1 MVALILLSLIF
12 ATANFNIDIYQ
23 NCGQSFRRSF
33 LSALILQF
41 LFIGVSTELLSAFN
55 LITSTAINISWIVF
69 NVVLVLRNL
78 RASRKNSINLR
89 GIFKN
94 GFSNGLVLTK
104 QLGVFTTLTL
114 TTILLITFVVALVA
128 TPNNPDSLT
137 YHLGR
142 IGYWIQNQNVAH
154 YPSHILRSIS
164 FSPFSEY
171 VHLHSMLLSGSDRF
185 VQLLQWS
192 CLVGILAYVSLL
204 VNLFSKSIHALR
216 IALCFAVTIPIVVL
230 EAMTTQNDLVVSF
243 FIIATGYYVFDY
255 LASPRN
261 STLALLCV
269 SIALGIL
276 TKGTFVLYAAPFGVY
291 MLFVLCKRRSW
302 DVLFRLGASVLCLVL
317 ILNFPF
323 WNRTNAIFESPLGT
337 MSQGNRNASHTL
349 PAMIS
354 SVSKHIVLHLGYVSP
369 GDKYNTF
376 LLSNLQNLHDF
387 IGIDLNDSG
396 MGMAFKMNK
405 INFNEDFAHNFLAGW
420 LIIASLV
427 IVIFH
432 KLPVMARWFYRLTV
446 LSFLSFCVLVSYQ
459 IYGSRLHIPFFLL
472 MAPAIG
478 IIYASFS
485 LLFQKILISILLLN
499 ALPYA
504 LLSAAHPVLSTKWFF
519 SDIFPVINKYVG
531 LKIEP
536 EKQSNLM
543 QKSVLFNS
551 PEHILWGDQWPQ
563 IQSLMAFTDSV
574 GARNIGFDFKE
585 ASYDYAYQYVLKDGT
600 RHFEHI
606 LVQNPSRFLE
616 KKSFHPDCIISENK
630 NETRLVYNGIVYYKA
645 WSMANRRIYVP
656 EK

>member
-1 MVALILLSLIF
+1 MVALIPLSLIL
-12 ATANFNIDIYQ
+12 ATANFNIDIYH

-33 LSALILQF
+33 LSALTLQF
-41 LFIGVSTELLSAFN
+41 LFIGVITESLSAFN
-55 LITSTAINISWIVF
+55 LITSTAISLSWIFF
-69 NVVLVLRNL
+69 NVVLLLWHFRVT
-78 RASRKNSINLR
+78 RKNSIHLR
-89 GIFKN
+89 DVLKGAFSKGLIFQR
-94 GFSNGLVLTK
+94 
-104 QLGVFTTLTL
+104 QLGVLTTVTL
-114 TTILLITFVVALVA
+114 TTILLITFIVALVA

-142 IGYWIQNQNVAH
+142 IGYWIQNQNVEH

-185 VQLLQWS
+185 VQLLQWC

-204 VNLFSKSIHALR
+204 VNLFSKSLQALR

-243 FIIATGYYVFDY
+243 FIIATGFYVFDY

-276 TKGTFVLYAAPFGVY
+276 TKGTFVLYAAPFGLY
-291 MLFVLCKRRSW
+291 MLFALCKRRSW
-302 DVLFRLGASVLCLVL
+302 DVLFRLGASVLFLVL

-323 WNRTNAIFESPLGT
+323 WNRTNAIFDSPLGT

-354 SVSKHIVLHLGYVSP
+354 STSKHLILHLGYVSP
-369 GDKYNTF
+369 DDKYNTF

-387 IGIDLNDSG
+387 LGIDLNDSG

-405 INFNEDFAHNFLAGW
+405 INFNEDFAHNFLAAW

-427 IVIFH
+427 IVIFS

-446 LSFLSFCVLVSYQ
+446 LSFLLFCALVSYQ

-478 IIYASFS
+478 IMYASFS
-485 LLFQKILISILLLN
+485 VLFQKLLISILLLN

-519 SDIFPVINKYVG
+519 ADIFPVINKYVG

-563 IQSLMAFTDSV
+563 IQSLIAFTDSV

-585 ASYDYAYQYVLKDGT
+585 ASYDYAYQYVLKAGK
-600 RHFEHI
+600 RHFEHV
-606 LVQNPSRFLE
+606 LVQNPSKVLE
-616 KKSFHPDCIISENK
+616 KKSFHPDLIISENHQD
-630 NETRLVYNGIVYYKA
+630 NELVYNGIVYHKA
-645 WSMANRRIYVP
+645 WTKADRRIYIP
-656 EK
+656 KK

>member
-1 MVALILLSLIF
+1 MVALIPLSLIL

-33 LSALILQF
+33 LSALTLLF
-41 LFIGVSTELLSAFN
+41 LFVGLSTELLSAFN
-55 LITSTAINISWIVF
+55 LITSTAISISWIVF
-69 NVVLVLRNL
+69 NVILLLWYFRVT
-78 RASRKNSINLR
+78 RKNSINLLV
-89 GIFKN
+89 IFKS
-94 GFSNGLVLTK
+94 GFRKGTVFQR
-104 QLGVFTTLTL
+104 QLGILTTITL
-114 TTILLITFVVALVA
+114 TTILLITFIVAIVA

-142 IGYWIQNQNVAH
+142 IGYWIQNQNVEH
-154 YPSHILRSIS
+154 FPSHILRSIS

-185 VQLLQWS
+185 VQLLQWC
-192 CLVGILAYVSLL
+192 CLVGTLVYVSLL

-276 TKGTFVLYAAPFGVY
+276 TKGTFVLYATPFGLY

-302 DVLFRLGASVLCLVL
+302 HVLFRMGASLLFLVL

-323 WNRTNAIFESPLGT
+323 WNRTNAIFDSPLGT

-349 PAMIS
+349 PAMVS
-354 SVSKHIVLHLGYVSP
+354 SVSKHLVLHLGYVSP

-376 LLSNLQNLHDF
+376 LLRNLENLHDF
-387 IGIDLNDSG
+387 LGVDLNDSG
-396 MGMAFKMNK
+396 MTFKMNK
-405 INFNEDFAHNFLAGW
+405 INFNEDFAHNFLAAW

-427 IVIFH
+427 IAIFY
-432 KLPVMARWFYRLTV
+432 KLPVMARWFYRLSV
-446 LSFLSFCVLVSYQ
+446 LSFLLFCVLVSYQ

-472 MAPAIG
+472 MAPVIG

-485 LLFQKILISILLLN
+485 ILFQKLLISILLIN

-504 LLSAAHPVLSTKWFF
+504 LLSAAHPFLSTKWFF
-519 SDIFPVINKYVG
+519 TDVFPVINKYVG

-536 EKQSNLM
+536 EKQSNMM
-543 QKSVLFNS
+543 QKSVLYNS

-563 IQSLMAFTDSV
+563 IQSLVAFTDSV
-574 GARNIGFDFKE
+574 RAQNIGFDFNE
-585 ASYDYAYQYVLKDGT
+585 ASYDYAYQYVLKHRN

-606 LVQNPSRFLE
+606 MVQNPSKILE
-616 KKSFHPDCIISENK
+616 KKLFRPDCIISENK
-630 NETRLVYNGIVYYKA
+630 NENRIVYHGITYYKA
-645 WSMANRRIYVP
+645 WSMADRRIYIP